1 MSEPDAERTPSLIQ
15 QRLALQRR
23 KTWAIVLAV
32 FWTVSAAWWLS
43 SGLLTEMRDLDVMR
57 VIIGAVSVMLAIAQV
72 FTLRHVLRD
81 VRAFE
86 ARHGTDAGR
95 Q

>member
-1 MSEPDAERTPSLIQ
+1 MSEPADASGPSLIQ

-43 SGLLTEMRDLDVMR
+43 SGFLTDARALDVMR
-57 VIIGAVSVMLAIAQV
+57 VAVGVVSVMLAIAYV
-72 FTLRHVLRD
+72 LTLRRALRNIRD
-81 VRAFE
+81 FE
-86 ARHGTDAGR
+86 ARHGVDAGR
-95 Q
+95 H